1 MANVNLRELPD
12 ELIRQVKIAAATES
26 KTLKDWV
33 VSAMELKLEVKGEGK
48 SGNQR
53 ERVASGSGGTGIGDR
68 PRKEG
73 LGRVGKAR
81 DDNRHHRT
89 GANRVAGGKS
99 AAGFVRNPVDGAG
112 AATAAVSSSNLESHD
127 PKSCRIYKC
136 GSCAALGY
144 KDAHRGLS

>member
-33 VSAMELKLEVKGEGK
+33 VSAMEFKLGVASESK
-48 SGNQR
+48 SGPRSDKR
-53 ERVASGSGGTGIGDR
+53 EGVQLGGNGRIR
-68 PRKEG
+68 PRAKSSTRIG
-73 LGRVGKAR
+73 AR
-81 DDNRHHRT
+81 EPVNHAAEIESKPSGIVVSDNSSTKVDSKRI
-89 GANRVAGGKS
+89 V
-99 AAGFVRNPVDGAG
+99 PVHSD
-112 AATAAVSSSNLESHD
+112 HD

-136 GSCAALGY
+136 GSCAALNY